1 MKRVRFAPSPT
12 GSLHVG
18 NALSAV
24 ANRELGDWMLLRID
38 DTDPA
43 RNVPDGEE
51 AIIRDL
57 EWLGIEWDEG
67 AVRQSER
74 QDRYRDA
81 ARPLGSRF
89 DGTTLLREDGTAT
102 YQLASVVD
110 DIDFGITHVVRGND
124 HRPNE
129 PLHRR
134 LHEALGTTAPEYIHH
149 GLILGSDGRKLSKR
163 AEGATVS
170 SLRDA
175 GLPAEAVRRYL
186 DQLDLPKHDVHYD
199 LPRIRRYAVEFLAG
213 LPDEELATRA
223 GVPVGAVPLV
233 RGAHDLVEARAIADA
248 VLNPPSDTLSLG
260 EEARPTLERFRE
272 LRERA
277 NGAVD
282 YERAKTLLRELK
294 AVGGDLRA
302 LRLALTG
309 RDKGPELA
317 AVIAALDLDETLR
330 RIDAAV

>member
-89 DGTTLLREDGTAT
+89 DGITLLREDGTAT
-102 YQLASVVD
+102 YQLASVID

-134 LHEALGTTAPEYIHH
+134 LHEAL
-149 GLILGSDGRKLSKR
+149 ILGPDGRKLSKR
-163 AEGATVS
+163 AEGATVA

-213 LPDEELATRA
+213 LPDEELAARA

-260 EEARPTLERFRE
+260 EEARLTLERFRE

-302 LRLALTG
+302 LRIALTG
-309 RDKGPELA
+309 CDKGPELA